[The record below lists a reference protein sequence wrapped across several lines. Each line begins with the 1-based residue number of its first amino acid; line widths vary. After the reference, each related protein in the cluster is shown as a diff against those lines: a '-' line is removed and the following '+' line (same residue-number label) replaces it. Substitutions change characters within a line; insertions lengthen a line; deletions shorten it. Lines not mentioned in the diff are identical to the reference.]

1 MSIRFCED
9 CGNMLTPLENPS
21 KKVLSYE
28 CKMCKIKGIENA
40 EDLAEYLPELKE
52 RWIDGVLL
60 DNWENE
66 LVVINRDIIWKSEK
80 AFK

>member
-1 MSIRFCED
+1 MNSLKTELKDWAKI
-9 CGNMLTPLENPS
+9 
-21 KKVLSYE
+21 V
-28 CKMCKIKGIENA
+28 KIKGIENA

>member
-1 MSIRFCED
+1 
-9 CGNMLTPLENPS
+9 
-21 KKVLSYE
+21 
-28 CKMCKIKGIENA
+28 
-40 EDLAEYLPELKE
+40 
-52 RWIDGVLL
+52 VLL